1 MSVVV
6 DYITT
11 MCIVIRSLGEF
22 LNHSENERCSQLAI
36 RLLWQA
42 LNSSS
47 ASPPSTSMCWFMC
60 RYEPGFRATILLLES
75 TLLGHGKRCTSLQA
89 AIGVMKQVWMR
100 KSSIF
105 VDPHHVSS
113 DTLGFARSVLSRL
126 QGAIIPRPMKVVG
139 LQTTV
144 GVNDESA
151 SAIQAVEDVSSL
163 PQAVVVEDASSVPHA
178 VIVDDASSLP
188 QAVIVVEDGSRL
200 PQAVCS
206 VGDVSRQACEAEPYL
221 VSDDDDASDDLLQ
234 RHLEEE
240 LKVDED
246 TEMPALIFS
255 NS

>member
-1 MSVVV
+1 
-6 DYITT
+6 
-11 MCIVIRSLGEF
+11 
-22 LNHSENERCSQLAI
+22 
-36 RLLWQA
+36 
-42 LNSSS
+42 
-47 ASPPSTSMCWFMC
+47 MC

-89 AIGVMKQVWMR
+89 AIGVMKQVLMR

-144 GVNDESA
+144 DANDESA
-151 SAIQAVEDVSSL
+151 SAMQAVEDVSSVL
-163 PQAVVVEDASSVPHA
+163 QADVGDVSSVPQAVAVEDVYSIPQEVVVEDVSSVPQAVVVEDVSSVPQA
-178 VIVDDASSLP
+178 VVVEDVSSVPQAVVVEDISSVP
-188 QAVIVVEDGSRL
+188 QAVIVEDASSI
-200 PQAVCS
+200 PQAVVS
-206 VGDVSRQACEAEPYL
+206 SVPEAVGDVSRQACEAEPYQ
-221 VSDDDDASDDLLQ
+221 VSDDDDTDDDLLQ
-234 RHLEEE
+234 RHLKEE